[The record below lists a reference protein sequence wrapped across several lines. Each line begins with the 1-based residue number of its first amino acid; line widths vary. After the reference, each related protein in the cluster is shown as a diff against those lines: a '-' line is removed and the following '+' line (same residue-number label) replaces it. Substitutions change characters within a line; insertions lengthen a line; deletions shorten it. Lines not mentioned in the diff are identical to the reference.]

1 MARKSL
7 LVVIV
12 LLALLVVNVLPA
24 LAQDDEFVFG
34 VVLVGPKN
42 DGGWSQA
49 HYEAG
54 QKIEETMPGTKMLL
68 FESLNTADAPETTLL
83 DVATDMVSQ
92 GAKVIFTTS
101 DEFEEDTDTVAAQF
115 PDVVFIN
122 DTGSRVLEE
131 KSPDNV
137 GNINGQLEWTK
148 AISGCAAGLATKSGK
163 IGYLGALINAETR
176 RLAAATYLGARYC
189 YEKYAGGD
197 PANLEFTVTWIGFW
211 FNIPG
216 FTLDP
221 TAESNTFVD
230 NGADVLISGIDTT
243 ETLTVADQKTKEG
256 TPVFGIAQ
264 DNANGCDAAPTICLG
279 VPYYNWYPLYRDVIN
294 QVKDGSWEP
303 SWQWFAPDFK
313 DINDPETSA
322 VGFKVG
328 TALTEEQLANL
339 NDYIA
344 TMSEFGSNPDNAES
358 IFPWVGPLNLQDGT
372 ELAPDGENVAL
383 LDIWYLPQLLEGMTG
398 TSSTQ
403 S

>member
-1 MARKSL
+1 MARKSVL
-7 LVVIV
+7 MILV
-12 LLALLVVNVLPA
+12 LAALLVVNGLPA

-34 VVLVGPKN
+34 IILVGPKN

-49 HYEAG
+49 HYEG
-54 QKIEETMPGTKMLL
+54 GLKVEETVPGTKMLL
-68 FESLNTADAPETTLL
+68 FESLNTADSPETTLL

-101 DEFEEDTDTVAAQF
+101 DEFEEDTDAVAAEF

-122 DTGSRVLEE
+122 ATGSRVLEGE
-131 KSPDNV
+131 SPENV

-148 AISGCAAGLATKSGK
+148 ALSGCAAGLVTQTGK
-163 IGYLGALINAETR
+163 IGYLGALINFETR

-197 PANLEFTVTWIGFW
+197 PETLEFTVTWIGFW

-221 TAESNTFVD
+221 TAEANTFVD
-230 NGADVLISGIDTT
+230 NGADVLISGIDTP

-256 TPVFGIAQ
+256 AQVWGLAQ
-264 DNANGCDAAPTICLG
+264 DNANGCAAAPDICIG
-279 VPYYNWYPLYRDVIN
+279 VPYYNWFPLYRDIIN
-294 QVKDGSWEP
+294 QVKEGTWTP
-303 SWQWFAPDFK
+303 SWQWFPPSFEDM
-313 DINDPETSA
+313 NDPENSP
-322 VGFKVG
+322 VGFIFG
-328 TALTEEQLANL
+328 EALTEDQLADL

-344 TMSEFGSNPDNAES
+344 TMYEFGSNPDNAEA

-372 ELAPDGENVAL
+372 ELVAEGENVPL
-383 LDIWYLPQLLEGMTG
+383 LDIWYLPQLLEGMIG
-398 TSSTQ
+398 SSSTQ